1 VDGFQRLAVYR
12 RAVVLSDELRA
23 SVEEWPSFDLWT
35 VGVQL
40 VRAADSVGANI
51 AEAYGRWNYPD
62 RRRILFIA
70 RGSTCE
76 LEHWLMRANERNLK
90 CPENALAR
98 ARENG
103 RLLNGLA
110 KSWRP

>member
-1 VDGFQRLAVYR
+1 VEGFEELLAYR
-12 RAVVLSDELRA
+12 HAAAFADDVRAAVA
-23 SVEEWPSFDLWT
+23 TWASFDLWN

-51 AEAYGRWNYPD
+51 AEAYGRRTDAD
-62 RRRILFIA
+62 RRRFLFIA

-76 LEHWLMRANERNLK
+76 LEHWLLRAEARHLA
-90 CPENALAR
+90 CPANAMAR
-98 ARENG
+98 ARQNG

-110 KSWRP
+110 KSWSP

>member
-1 VDGFQRLAVYR
+1 MEGFEQLLAYR
-12 RAVVLSDELRA
+12 RAAAFADELRGEA
-23 SVEEWPSFDLWT
+23 IAWPSFDLWT

-51 AEAYGRWNYPD
+51 AEAYGRRTDAD
-62 RRRILFIA
+62 RRRFLFIA

-76 LEHWLMRANERNLK
+76 LEHWMLRASARGLGV
-90 CPENALAR
+90 PSNAMSR

-110 KSWRP
+110 KSWSP

>member
-1 VDGFQRLAVYR
+1 VDGFEGLDAYR
-12 RAVVLSDELRA
+12 RAVALADEIRRC
-23 SVEEWPSFDLWT
+23 VEGWESFDLWT

-62 RRRILFIA
+62 RRRVLFIA
-70 RGSTCE
+70 RGSACE
-76 LEHWLMRANERNLK
+76 LEHWLMRANARNLA
-90 CPENALAR
+90 CPRNALSR

-110 KSWRP
+110 KSWSP

>member
-1 VDGFQRLAVYR
+1 VDGFEGLDAYR
-12 RAVVLSDELRA
+12 RAVALADEIRRR
-23 SVEEWPSFDLWT
+23 VESWESFDLWT

-62 RRRILFIA
+62 RRRVLFIA
-70 RGSTCE
+70 RGSACE
-76 LEHWLMRANERNLK
+76 LEHWLMRADARHLG
-90 CPENALAR
+90 CPRNALSR

-110 KSWRP
+110 KSWSP

>member
-1 VDGFQRLAVYR
+1 VAGFEELVAYR
-12 RAVVLSDELRA
+12 RSVSLADEVRRC
-23 SVEEWPSFDLWT
+23 VEGWQSFDLWT

-62 RRRILFIA
+62 RRRVLFIA

-76 LEHWLMRANERNLK
+76 LEHWLMRAEARDLS
-90 CPENALAR
+90 CPTEALAR

-110 KSWRP
+110 KSWSP

>member
-1 VDGFQRLAVYR
+1 VEGFEELLAYR
-12 RAVVLSDELRA
+12 RAAGLADEVRA
-23 SVEEWPSFDLWT
+23 MVAAWPSFDLWT

-51 AEAYGRWNYPD
+51 AEAYGRRTDAD
-62 RRRILFIA
+62 RRRFLFIA

-76 LEHWLMRANERNLK
+76 LEHGLMRAEARTLRRPK
-90 CPENALAR
+90 GALAR

-110 KSWRP
+110 KSWSP

>member
-1 VDGFQRLAVYR
+1 VDGFEGLDAYR
-12 RAVVLSDELRA
+12 RAVELADEIRL
-23 SVEEWPSFDLWT
+23 SVEAWRSFDLWT
-35 VGVQL
+35 VGVQV

-62 RRRILFIA
+62 RRRVLFIA

-76 LEHWLMRANERNLK
+76 LEHWLMRANARALTCPRN
-90 CPENALAR
+90 AMAR

-110 KSWRP
+110 KSWSP